1 MATKYHQVTQ
11 GTPEWL
17 ALRCGKITASEVGK
31 LLTSGGKIADNET
44 SRGYIAELAAQRIT
58 AYIEPVFV
66 SDDMLRGHEDEILA
80 RALYSE
86 HHAPVTEVGFATMD
100 VAPGVEIGASP
111 DGLVGSDGLIEVK
124 SRRQRL
130 QLQTIAAGVCP
141 PQYRAQ
147 IQMQLLVT
155 GRQWCDFISYCSGM
169 PMFVSR
175 VYADDSMQCI
185 IIDACMR
192 AEDEIAATVK
202 MYDIASRNLIPTERR
217 KGEHG
222 EII

>member
-1 MATKYHQVTQ
+1 MTKYHDVQQ

-17 ALRCGKITASEVGK
+17 ALRCGKITASEVSK
-31 LLTSGGKIADNET
+31 LLTSTGKIADNET

-86 HHAPVTEVGFATMD
+86 HHAPVIEVGFATMQI
-100 VAPGVEIGASP
+100 APGVEIGASP
-111 DGLVGSDGLIEVK
+111 DGLVGGNGLIEVK

-141 PQYRAQ
+141 GEYRAQ
-147 IQMQLLVT
+147 IQMQLLIT
-155 GRQWCDFISYCSGM
+155 GRLWCDFISYCSGM

-175 VYADDSMQCI
+175 VYADDAMQALI
-185 IIDACMR
+185 VEACLR

-202 MYDIASRNLIPTERR
+202 MYDIVSRNLIPTERR